1 MNPKLVEEVA
11 RAIAKADGKIA
22 WSSLPE
28 MMKYE
33 FSVYAQAAIRVCME
47 RAAEIATK
55 EADKY
60 EDEGEFVGEILTAN
74 NISDAI
80 KREGGLT

>member
-47 RAAEIATK
+47 RAAEIVDLEDYGEDTYATR
-55 EADKY
+55 AARRT
-60 EDEGEFVGEILTAN
+60 V
-74 NISDAI
+74 DAI